1 MSPLQIG
8 ALTGVI
14 GASISLFIFVIFLIA
29 ISFPFNTHAEK
40 ETVIVEEGMSMEAI
54 ALQLKEEGFIGSS
67 RMFMAHAILSGKHR
81 SLQAGVYDL
90 SASLS
95 IREIVNILSGGEV
108 ASFVRVVLPEGYTIA
123 DMDRR
128 LAEYGV
134 LEEGEFIGA
143 TSMSAADA
151 YSIYGYEFL
160 NGIEA
165 ETLEGFMFPD
175 TYEFRRESKARVVV
189 DKFLFNFEYR
199 TKDLRAQVGEGESL
213 YRTMIIAGLI
223 EEEMD
228 ITADMHKVSSVI
240 QNRLERD
247 MALQIDATL
256 IYISGKPGGSLVN
269 SDKLIDSPYNTYM
282 YKGLPPGPITNPGL
296 RALVAAANPADTPYI
311 FYMSAPNGVSYFA
324 TTLAQHN
331 AYVAQYLR

>member
-8 ALTGVI
+8 ALTGVV
-14 GASISLFIFVIFLIA
+14 GATIALAVFLIFLLAVSI
-29 ISFPFNTHAEK
+29 PFNTHAEK
-40 ETVIVEEGMSMEAI
+40 QTFIVEEGMSAEEI
-54 ALQLKEEGFIGSS
+54 SNALKADGFIGSS
-67 RMFMAHAILSGKHR
+67 RMFMGHALLSGKAR

-95 IREIVNILSGGEV
+95 IREIVNILSGGDV

-134 LEEGEFIGA
+134 LQEGEFI
-143 TSMSAADA
+143 AAASISTQDA
-151 YSIYGYEFL
+151 YSLYSYEFL
-160 NGIEA
+160 NGIQA
-165 ETLEGFMFPD
+165 DTLEGFMFPD
-175 TYEFRRESKARVVV
+175 TYEFRRASKPRVVL

-199 TKDLRAQVGEGESL
+199 TKELRATVGDGPNL

-228 ITADMHKVSSVI
+228 ITSDMHKVSSVI
-240 QNRLERD
+240 QNRIERG

-256 IYISGKPGGSLVN
+256 IYVSGKPGGSLVN
-269 SDKLIDSPYNTYM
+269 SDKKIDSPYNTYL

-311 FYMSAPNGVSYFA
+311 FYMSAPNGTSYFS
-324 TTLAQHN
+324 TTVGQHN

>member
-14 GASISLFIFVIFLIA
+14 SAAISLAVFIIFLIA

-40 ETVIVEEGMSMEAI
+40 QTVIVEEGMSMEEI
-54 ALQLKEEGFIGSS
+54 AVLLREDGFIGSY
-67 RMFMAHAILSGKHR
+67 RMFMAHALLSGKAR
-81 SLQAGVYDL
+81 FLQAGVYDL

-108 ASFVRVVLPEGYTIA
+108 AAFKRVILPEGYTIV

-128 LAEYGV
+128 LAENGI
-134 LEEGEFIGA
+134 LEEGEFIAA
-143 TSMSAADA
+143 TSLSAADA
-151 YSIYGYEFL
+151 YSVYGYEFL

-165 ETLEGFMFPD
+165 DTLEGFMFPD
-175 TYEFRRESKARVVV
+175 TYEFRKESRPRIVV

-199 TKDLRAQVGEGESL
+199 TKDLRAQVGEGENL
-213 YRTMIIAGLI
+213 YHTMIIAGLI

-228 ITADMHKVSSVI
+228 ITSDMHKVSSVI
-240 QNRLERD
+240 QNRIERD

-256 IYISGKPGGSLVN
+256 IYVSGKPGGALVN
-269 SDKLIDSPYNTYM
+269 SDKKIDSPYNTYL

-324 TTLAQHN
+324 TNLAQHN

>member
-1 MSPLQIG
+1 M
-8 ALTGVI
+8 
-14 GASISLFIFVIFLIA
+14 
-29 ISFPFNTHAEK
+29 
-40 ETVIVEEGMSMEAI
+40 EEI
-54 ALQLKEEGFIGSS
+54 ALLLKEDGFIGSY
-67 RMFMAHAILSGKHR
+67 RMFMAHALLSGKAR

-95 IREIVNILSGGEV
+95 IREIVNILSGGDV

-134 LEEGEFIGA
+134 VQEGEFIA
-143 TSMSAADA
+143 AASISAPDA
-151 YSIYGYEFL
+151 YSVYGYEFL
-160 NGIEA
+160 NGVKA

-175 TYEFRRESKARVVV
+175 TYEFRRESKPRVVV

-199 TKDLRAQVGEGESL
+199 TKDLRAQVGDGENL

-228 ITADMHKVSSVI
+228 ITSDMHKVSSVI
-240 QNRLERD
+240 QNRLERG

-256 IYISGKPGGSLVN
+256 IYVSGKPGGALVN
-269 SDKLIDSPYNTYM
+269 SDKKIDSPYNTYL

-311 FYMSAPNGVSYFA
+311 FYMSAPNGTSYFS
-324 TTLAQHN
+324 TNVGQHN